1 VRTNLHPVTEQD
13 RTRVAD
19 LLASVRGATDSG
31 AAVFKLLDPSAV
43 RFETQLWRAGE
54 SAGESVGEPAGDS
67 IGEWV
72 RAPGAEGAE
81 GADGSGIVLYLHG
94 RRFQH
99 DEPPSVYAAALSA
112 ATGLPVLHARYRL
125 APAHPY
131 PAALEDVLAAYEALL
146 EQGHP
151 ADGIALVGH
160 SAGATLALSALLRLR
175 EGALPMP
182 ACTVALSPITDFTF
196 SGETLA
202 DNAERDVLAI
212 DEFRQVRSAYLGP
225 ADPAGAPQSP
235 LFGDFSGL
243 PPLLVTCGEA
253 EMLRAD
259 GTRFAERAAAA
270 GTDVTVHVYELMPHG
285 FPVLPFDA
293 SADLSRRV
301 GAFIRDRL
309 AAVAPAAG

>member
-1 VRTNLHPVTEQD
+1 MRTNLHPASERD

-31 AAVFKLLDPSAV
+31 AAVFKLLDPNAV
-43 RFETQLWRAGE
+43 RFETRPWRVGE
-54 SAGESVGEPAGDS
+54 SGGALA
-67 IGEWV
+67 GEWV
-72 RAPGAEGAE
+72 RAPGA
-81 GADGSGIVLYLHG
+81 DGSGVVLYLHG
-94 RRFQH
+94 RRFQYE
-99 DEPPSVYAAALSA
+99 EPAWVYSPALSA

-131 PAALEDVLAAYEALL
+131 PAALEDVLATYEALL

-151 ADGIALVGH
+151 AERIALVGH

-175 EGALPMP
+175 ETALPMP
-182 ACTVALSPITDFTF
+182 ACTVALSPITDFTL

-202 DNAERDVLAI
+202 DNAERDVLGI
-212 DEFRQVRSAYLGP
+212 DEFHQVRGAYLGA

-235 LFGDFSGL
+235 LFGDLSGL
-243 PPLLVTCGEA
+243 PPLLVTCGGA

-259 GTRFAERAAAA
+259 GTRLAERAAAA
-270 GTDVTVHVYELMPHG
+270 GADVAVHVYELMPHG

-301 GAFIRDRL
+301 GAFIRDRF
-309 AAVAPAAG
+309 AAVASAS

>member
-1 VRTNLHPVTEQD
+1 MRTNLHPVTEQD

-31 AAVFKLLDPSAV
+31 AAVFKLLDPDAA
-43 RFETQLWRAGE
+43 RFETLPWQAGG
-54 SAGESVGEPAGDS
+54 AT
-67 IGEWV
+67 GEWV
-72 RAPGAEGAE
+72 RAPDAEG
-81 GADGSGIVLYLHG
+81 SGVVLYLHG

-99 DEPPSVYAAALSA
+99 DEPPSVYAGALSA
-112 ATGLPVLHARYRL
+112 ATGLPVLHAHYRL

-131 PAALEDVLAAYEALL
+131 PAALEDVLAAYAALL
-146 EQGHP
+146 EQGYP
-151 ADGIALVGH
+151 ADRIALVGH

-175 EGALPMP
+175 ESALPMP
-182 ACTVALSPITDFTF
+182 ACTVALSPITDFTL
-196 SGETLA
+196 SGTTLA

-212 DEFRQVRSAYLGP
+212 NEFHQVRSAYLGS

-259 GTRFAERAAAA
+259 GIRFAERAEAA
-270 GTDVTVHVYELMPHG
+270 GNDVTLHVYELMPHG

-301 GAFIRDRL
+301 STFIRDRF
-309 AAVAPAAG
+309 AALAPAG